1 MTKTEEKSFVF
12 KKNFLTLQFVIHKHF
27 KRIMSMINEILKY
40 NKEFVANK
48 GYEEFITNKYPD
60 KKIAILS
67 CMDTRLTALLP
78 AALGIKNGDV
88 KMIKNAGGIISHP
101 FGSVIRSLLVAIFEL
116 GVTDVMVVAHSDC
129 GACHMSAEQMIEH
142 MKARG
147 IHQETIDMIRFCGV
161 DFEKWL
167 YGFGDTEK
175 SVRETVEAI
184 VNHPLIPHDIQVHG
198 FIIDSHTGELTRVD

>member
-1 MTKTEEKSFVF
+1 
-12 KKNFLTLQFVIHKHF
+12 
-27 KRIMSMINEILKY
+27 MIEEILKY

-67 CMDTRLTALLP
+67 CMDTRLTVLLP

-129 GACHMSAEQMIEH
+129 GDCHMIAEQMIEH